1 MWLTKYTNTLYH
13 KEWKEFTFLTQ
24 RPYAVGTIA
33 ERRDGA
39 FAVYDGAHNLM
50 GHFGKDGK
58 ITYNGKP
65 SEYMKTFLETAVAF
79 AKEQGKIQ

>member
-13 KEWKEFTFLTQ
+13 KEWKQKTFFTR
-24 RPYAVGTIA
+24 RPYAVGTIV
-33 ERRDGA
+33 EDKDSI
-39 FAVYDGAHNLM
+39 FTVYDGARNLM
-50 GHFGKDGK
+50 GYFDKDGK
-58 ITYNGKP
+58 ITYNGKQ